1 MASREEVQN
10 FIDTISVL
18 ARNEYLSR
26 DRWVLPSVCIAQA
39 ALESGWNLNAS
50 TLFGIKG
57 EGFKAK
63 TGEYYNGH
71 YVEIEDSF
79 RLYPDVASS
88 VVGYY
93 DFITQTPRYAGVVNN
108 ADYENAVY
116 CLIHTTDGL
125 PYATSPT
132 YIDKVISIIEQYNLT
147 QYDSRTEATATPTT
161 QATRKTNEEIALEV
175 FRGEWG
181 NGTDRY
187 NRLTNAGYDYN
198 AIQSIVN
205 SMCQQEVPQE
215 THTVSNKVYIKEGAR
230 DLNSGVFFAD
240 FVYEQQYDVIENDGY
255 RVVFGKG
262 TAVTGVTDI
271 NHVEFC

>member
-63 TGEYYNGH
+63 TGEYYDGH

-147 QYDSRTEATATPTT
+147 QYDSRTEATATPTP

-181 NGTDRY
+181 NDPERTQ
-187 NRLTNAGYDYN
+187 RLLSAGYDRD

-205 SMCQQEVPQE
+205 SMYQQEVPQE

-262 TAVTGVTDI
+262 TVVTGVTDI
-271 NHVEFC
+271 NHIEFC